1 MNLETVNATSAPIPA
16 EPATADFRNGFDRVL
31 TRIED
36 GIILVSYAILICLVG
51 FEVVRRLITGG
62 QWLAGP
68 EVALYAFIWLSW
80 FAMVHNINR
89 DVHLAFTEFRDRF
102 PPRIRAAF
110 ETLDCLLWIG
120 LGCILIWTSWA
131 VVERNI
137 QFKQVVFGTDV
148 PMWVASV
155 AIPVAWSFTM
165 VRVVQ
170 RLVRILTTGKASAS
184 AHVPQEFV

>member
-1 MNLETVNATSAPIPA
+1 MNLDTTNAPSAPNSA
-16 EPATADFRNGFDRVL
+16 EPATTYFLSGFDRVL

-36 GIILVSYAILICLVG
+36 GVILVSYAILICLVG
-51 FEVVRRLITGG
+51 FEVVRRLVTGE

-89 DVHLAFTEFRDRF
+89 DVHLAFSEFRDRF

-110 ETLDCLLWIG
+110 ESLDCLLWIG
-120 LGCILIWTSWA
+120 LGCILIWTSWS

-155 AIPVAWSFTM
+155 AVPVAWSFTM

-170 RLVRILTTGKASAS
+170 RLVRILATGKAAATS
-184 AHVPQEFV
+184 HVPEEFV

>member
-1 MNLETVNATSAPIPA
+1 MNLDTANAPSAPLSA
-16 EPATADFRNGFDRVL
+16 EPATADRRSGFDRVL

-51 FEVVRRLITGG
+51 FEVVRRLVTGE

-89 DVHLAFTEFRDRF
+89 DVHLAFSEFRDRF

-110 ETLDCLLWIG
+110 ESLDCLLWIG
-120 LGCILIWTSWA
+120 LGCILIWTSWG

-155 AIPVAWSFTM
+155 AVPVAWSFTM

-170 RLVRILTTGKASAS
+170 RLVRIWTTGKASAS
-184 AHVPQEFV
+184 AHVPEEFV

>member
-1 MNLETVNATSAPIPA
+1 MNLDTTNAPAAPNSAA
-16 EPATADFRNGFDRVL
+16 PATTYFLGGFDRLL

-36 GIILVSYAILICLVG
+36 SVILVSYSILICLVG
-51 FEVVRRLITGG
+51 FEVVRRLITGE

-80 FAMVHNINR
+80 FAMVHNISR
-89 DVHLAFTEFRDRF
+89 DVHLAFSEFRDRF

-110 ETLDCLLWIG
+110 ESFDCLLWIG

-137 QFKQVVFGTDV
+137 QYKQVVFGTDV
-148 PMWVASV
+148 PLWVASV

-170 RLVRILTTGKASAS
+170 RLVRIWTTGKASATL
-184 AHVPQEFV
+184 HVPQEFV

>member
-1 MNLETVNATSAPIPA
+1 MNLDMTNDPSAPIPEKLTTA
-16 EPATADFRNGFDRVL
+16 EFRSGFDRVL
-31 TRIED
+31 TSIED
-36 GIILVSYAILICLVG
+36 GIILVSYTILICLVG
-51 FEVVRRLITGG
+51 FEVVRRLITGE

-89 DVHLAFTEFRDRF
+89 DVHLAFSEFRDRF
-102 PPRIRAAF
+102 PPRIRAVF
-110 ETLDCLLWIG
+110 ESLDCLLWLG

-137 QFKQVVFGTDV
+137 EFKQVVFGTDV
-148 PMWVASV
+148 PLWVASL

-165 VRVVQ
+165 VRVLQ
-170 RLVRILTTGKASAS
+170 RLVRIWTTGKASVS
-184 AHVPQEFV
+184 SHVPEEFV

>member
-1 MNLETVNATSAPIPA
+1 MNLDTTNAPPATISAQ
-16 EPATADFRNGFDRVL
+16 PATAEPRTGFDRVL
-31 TRIED
+31 TGIED

-51 FEVVRRLITGG
+51 FEVVRRLITGE

-89 DVHLAFTEFRDRF
+89 DVHLAFSEFRERF
-102 PPRIRAAF
+102 PPRVRASF

-148 PMWVASV
+148 PLWVASL

-165 VRVVQ
+165 VRVLQ
-170 RLVRILTTGKASAS
+170 RLVRIWTTGTASVS
-184 AHVPQEFV
+184 SHVPEEFV